1 MILQDTPHV
10 LQRALEVEGMERM
23 TFDFLTEQ
31 PVKGKYKL
39 SSLDISCL
47 VNYSDAA
54 AFNYLQV
61 LALIISARLFT
72 TSTMRPASAS

>member
-23 TFDFLTEQ
+23 AFDFLTEQ

-54 AFNYLQV
+54 FNYLQV